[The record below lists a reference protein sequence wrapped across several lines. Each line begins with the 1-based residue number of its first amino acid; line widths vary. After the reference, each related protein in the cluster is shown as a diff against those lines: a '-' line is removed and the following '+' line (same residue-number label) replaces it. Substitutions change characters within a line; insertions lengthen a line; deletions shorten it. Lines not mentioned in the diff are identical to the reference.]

1 MQLLTSNGRILFL
14 LIAVFA
20 NGQFATAQSDIET
33 NPIQTQELES
43 SKVWLS
49 ITQEGIKL
57 TQTGRYAAAESR
69 FRRALLDAEAFGPSD
84 SRLWASLSNVAYVI
98 GEQGDLPGAEKLYR
112 RVLELREKHLGPRH
126 LDVASTLNNVAGI
139 LRQQGRYS
147 DADALLRR
155 ALEIAEP
162 STDLRLTATILNTL
176 ALTLMDLHE
185 TARAEPVLRR
195 SRALF
200 EQVAGVDSLEVA
212 KSTTN
217 LANLYR
223 QHNQAAR
230 AEVEQRRAIAI
241 IEKQL
246 GLEHPLLATACNNLF
261 TILSLQDREEEGEPY
276 LRRAIALGERAFP
289 SGAPMLQIRANLAT
303 LEARRGR
310 YPEAARILEE
320 VIAAQERLLGSD
332 HPSVG
337 SSLARYSE
345 VLKKLHQNGPAK
357 RAQERANAILKSYR

>member
-1 MQLLTSNGRILFL
+1 MQSLTSNGRILFL

-20 NGQFATAQSDIET
+20 IGQNTKAQSDIET
-33 NPIQTQELES
+33 KPIQIQAPES
-43 SKVWLS
+43 SKDWLR
-49 ITQEGIKL
+49 ITQEGITL
-57 TQTGRYAAAESR
+57 TQAGRYGAAESR

-84 SRLWASLSNVAYVI
+84 YRLWASLSNVAYVI
-98 GEQGDLPGAEKLYR
+98 GEQGDLAGAEKLYG
-112 RVLELREKHLGPRH
+112 RVLQLREQYLGPRH
-126 LDVASTLNNVAGI
+126 LEVASTLNNLAGI
-139 LRQQGRYS
+139 LRQQARYS

-162 STDLRLTATILNTL
+162 SPDLRLTGTVLNTL
-176 ALTLMDLHE
+176 GLNLMDLHE

-195 SRALF
+195 SRAMF
-200 EQVAGVDSLEVA
+200 EQVAGADSLDVA

-223 QHNQAAR
+223 QHNQVSK
-230 AEVEQRRAIAI
+230 AEAEQRRAIEI
-241 IEKQL
+241 MEKQL
-246 GLEHPLLATACNNLF
+246 GTEHPLLVSAWNNLF
-261 TILSLQDREEEGEPY
+261 TILSLQNREEEGEAY
-276 LRRAIALGERAFP
+276 LRRALEVGQRAFP

-303 LEARRGR
+303 LEARRGH

-320 VIAAQERLLGSD
+320 VIAAQERLLGAD
-332 HPSVG
+332 HPSLG

-357 RAQERANAILKSYR
+357 RAQARANAILKSYR